1 MRHQIRLYIGDKE
14 ADLSDNSFV
23 LLNIRQDDLS
33 NPTIVRNSFSQS
45 ITLPGTPNN
54 NAIFGDYFQLDRVVD
69 PLAGLTGAGFD
80 PTRKTPFTLYDG
92 TDGIPVSGYIKLDSV
107 TWRRNIPAYKVT
119 LYGGLGSFLYALSYS
134 EDGNKRT
141 LADLDYLGTGNPE
154 SELDFTINASTV
166 GTAWG
171 TVQDGMIDDIWKVLN
186 FAPCYDGL
194 PDNFSADKFIGVPS
208 AFGLP
213 DTQGSYTLNNSVAL
227 FNLAE
232 PADGWK
238 MREFRS
244 YLQRPVISVR
254 SIMEAI
260 SKPGNNG
267 GYLVDYSDVSGC
279 DFMDAWITLPLLPS
293 LTPPK
298 TGGGLALDTI
308 NAGTGQIDIIGTVP
322 AGANV
327 TVGISAY
334 LNIEMMDPAAQS
346 ETYLVSSVEQMGLYN
361 MEGKFLAIFAQLVA
375 YDNAN
380 NVMGASNIRSWF
392 DYNIPARDM
401 ATACGYTPTI
411 DTAYENAESK
421 LAWMHAG
428 AGVFTGPEASFTLT
442 AQYVD
447 HYVLEVE
454 SYIVETERIGG
465 VDVITSVS
473 SYSPTLWKD
482 FSTPFTGFWDFASGS
497 VPDSISVEGN
507 SSIRSNAKITKAM
520 LLSTSSTPA
529 DYLLSICKTFGFY
542 MLCDEAEKTVTILG
556 RNSLYRNEVKDLTR
570 RVDVKQGYTINPITF
585 NAKWYDFDPEVVEG
599 AFAKEYADLYG
610 IPYGIQ
616 RVNTGFP
623 YNADAN
629 NLLEGTVLRSAV
641 SRMRRSKWFNY
652 IISNTKYI
660 PSAFIDK
667 GNTYTLWDSAGETAE
682 FEISGPPLTASVTYD
697 NATYNGYDG
706 ADRPEFADAANKA
719 VDGRDVLLWWD
730 GDQTIPYGDLTD
742 DTADMDTLNG
752 GPCWLVSGR
761 VYAGVTIPHFTRY
774 KIVGG
779 VVSGSLDFGRPK
791 ELGLPGV
798 TYPDNVTVYRKCW
811 AAYLA
816 DKYNR
821 DTKVLKCRVN
831 LGGMQVGRDLL
842 RRFYHFGGAEWV
854 LNAIENHSMTT
865 FDPTECEFV
874 QVQDKG
880 AYLTDQN
887 L

>member
-1 MRHQIRLYIGDKE
+1 MKRKFTLYIGNRL
-14 ADLSDNSFV
+14 ADMDDDSFL
-23 LLNIRQDDLS
+23 LLNVRQDDLS
-33 NPTIVRNSFSQS
+33 NPTVVYNSFTQQ
-45 ITLPGTPNN
+45 ITLRGTERN
-54 NAIFGDYFQLDRVVD
+54 NAIFGHFYRTDRVTD
-69 PLAGLTGAGFD
+69 GAGGGIGVGFD
-80 PTRKTPFTLYDG
+80 PSRKTPFKIYNEMAEIILA
-92 TDGIPVSGYIKLDSV
+92 GYVKLDNV
-107 TWRRNIPAYKVT
+107 VRKLNRVEYKVT

-154 SELDFTINASTV
+154 TELDFTINAATV
-166 GTAWG
+166 AAAWA
-171 TVQDGMIDDIWKVLN
+171 TVQDGTIDDIWKVLN

-213 DTQGSYTLNNSVAL
+213 DSQGSYTLNNSVAL

-238 MREFRS
+238 MKEFRS

-254 SIMEAI
+254 SVMEAI
-260 SKPGNNG
+260 SKPGNNN
-267 GYLVDYSDVSGC
+267 GYLVDYSDVAGS

-298 TGGGLALDTI
+298 TGGGLSLDTI
-308 NAGTGQIDIIGTVP
+308 NAGTGNISIIGTVP

-334 LNIEMMDPAAQS
+334 LNIEMLDPAAQS
-346 ETYLVSSVEQMGLYN
+346 ESYLVSSVEQMGLYN

-380 NVMGASNIRSWF
+380 NVMGASNIQSWF
-392 DYNIPARDM
+392 NYNIPARDM
-401 ATACGYTPTI
+401 ATACGYVPTL
-411 DTAYENAESK
+411 DTAYENAETK
-421 LAWMHAG
+421 LVWMHAG

-465 VDVITSVS
+465 TDVITSVT
-473 SYSPTLWKD
+473 SYSPTLWKN
-482 FSTPFTGFWDFASGS
+482 FSTAFTGFWDFASGS
-497 VPDSISVEGN
+497 VPDTISVEGN
-507 SSIRSNAKITKAM
+507 SSIRSNAMITKAM
-520 LLSTSSTPA
+520 LLSTSRTPA

-542 MLCDEAEKTVTILG
+542 LLCDEAEKKVTILG
-556 RNSLYRNEVKDLTR
+556 RNSLYQNAGMDLQG
-570 RVDVKQGYTINPITF
+570 RVDIGKGIDITPLAF

-599 AFAKEYADLYG
+599 AFAKEYRDVYG

-629 NLLEGTVLRSAV
+629 NLLDGTILRAAV
-641 SRMRRSKWFNY
+641 SRMRRAKWFNY
-652 IISNTKYI
+652 IISGGKYI
-660 PSAFIDK
+660 PSAFLDK
-667 GNTYTLWDSAGETAE
+667 GNTYTLWDSSGNTSE
-682 FEISGPPLTASVTYD
+682 FEISGPPLSATVTYD
-697 NATYNGYDG
+697 NPTYNGYDG
-706 ADRPEFADAANKA
+706 MDRPEFADAANKA
-719 VDGRDVLLWWD
+719 VDGTDVLFWWD
-730 GDQTIPYGDLTD
+730 GDQTIPYADLTD

-774 KIVGG
+774 KITAG
-779 VVSGSLDFGRPK
+779 VVTGSLDFGKPK
-791 ELGLPGV
+791 ELGLPGI
-798 TYPDNVTVYRKCW
+798 TYPDNVTIYRRCW

-831 LGGMQVGRDLL
+831 LNDQQIKRALL
-842 RRFYHFGGAEWV
+842 RQFYAFGGSLFV
-854 LNAIENHSMTT
+854 LNAIVNHSMTT
-865 FDPTECEFV
+865 YDLTECEFV
-874 QVQDKG
+874 QVQDKD
-880 AYLTDQN
+880 AYLTGQN